1 MMLHSLRL
9 RLLLVLSGVVILSMA
24 LLGYFSSQATE
35 SEFQR
40 YIEQDLFDYERLVVP
55 FIVYKLDNYMKFRR
69 VDCDQNLI
77 NLLECQSDPVPYTSD
92 ILTDLQFFVK
102 QMADV
107 SGTRIIV
114 TDSADRMIANSTW
127 GTQQRADP
135 PSLSRVSANGVLY
148 IEGQKF
154 FVFINLDESTG
165 IGASQ
170 RAFLNS
176 VKRSLIF
183 AISSAGIAAIL
194 LTIMLSRRILRP
206 IEALTKASRKMGE
219 GNLDQRVTIQ
229 TNDEIGDLANAFNAM
244 ADGLS
249 RQEQLRRNM
258 VSDVAHELRTPL
270 SNIRGYLEAI
280 QDGLTKPSSEVIDSL
295 HEEAMLLNRLID
307 DLQELALAEAGQL
320 QLRPVPVKLDIIIT
334 QALTALQRKIKER
347 NITIT
352 TELAPNLPK
361 LEVDPERIGQVLRNL
376 IANALTY
383 TPVGGSITLRA
394 YTVNN
399 LVEVQVQDNGIGIAQ
414 EHLSYIFERFYR
426 VDESRTRST
435 GGAGL
440 GLAIVKQLVQAHGGE
455 INIESIIGT
464 GTTIKFTLP
473 KVKSLV
479 RSLPHNA

>member
-1 MMLHSLRL
+1 MLHSLRL
-9 RLLLVLSGVVILSMA
+9 RLLLGLSGVVILIMA

-40 YIEQDLFDYERLVVP
+40 YVEQDLFDYERLVVP

-69 VDCDQNLI
+69 VDCDQNLN
-77 NLLECQSDPVPYTSD
+77 NLLECQSDPIPYTSE

-114 TDSADRMIANSTW
+114 TDNADRMIANSNW
-127 GTQQRADP
+127 GTERRTDT
-135 PSLSRVSANGVLY
+135 PSLNRAGATGVLY
-148 IEGQKF
+148 IEGQTF
-154 FVFINLDESTG
+154 FVFIDLDESTG
-165 IGASQ
+165 IGARQ

-176 VKRSLIF
+176 VNRSLVF
-183 AISSAGIAAIL
+183 AILSASLAAIL
-194 LTIMLSRRILRP
+194 LTITLSRRILRP
-206 IEALTKASRKMGE
+206 IEALTKASREMGK
-219 GNLDQRVTIQ
+219 GKLDQRVTIQ
-229 TNDEIGDLANAFNAM
+229 TKDEIGDLANAFNAM

-280 QDGLTKPSSEVIDSL
+280 QDGLAKPTPKVIDSL
-295 HEEAMLLNRLID
+295 HEEAMLLKRLVD

-320 QLRPVPVKLDIIIT
+320 QLRPEPVKLETLIAK
-334 QALTALQRKIKER
+334 ALTALQR
-347 NITIT
+347 TT
-352 TELAPNLPK
+352 TEKNISISTVIAPQLPQ

-376 IANALTY
+376 LANAIAY
-383 TPVGGSITLRA
+383 TPEGGSITLRA
-394 YTVNN
+394 YQVNN
-399 LVEVQVQDNGIGIAQ
+399 GVEVQVQDTGIGIAQ
-414 EHLSYIFERFYR
+414 EHLTYIFERFYR
-426 VDESRTRST
+426 VDGSRTRST

-440 GLAIVKQLVQAHGGE
+440 GLAIVKQLIQAHGGE

-473 KVKSLV
+473 MYPSQMSAV
-479 RSLPHNA
+479 